1 MTDKELLE
9 AAARAA
15 GIPWRVVGAIPGRY
29 YLTPKADGVQEPCS
43 MNHWNPLTD
52 DGDALRL
59 MARLG
64 LDVQYSPEA
73 VEVVAHQHA
82 RIEGKEAVAP
92 WAWESLL
99 DAADPA
105 AATRR
110 AIVRA
115 AAAMAGDA

>member
-1 MTDKELLE
+1 MTTQTDRELLE

-15 GIPWRVVGAIPGRY
+15 GVDVDWRQS
-29 YLTPKADGVQEPCS
+29 VQCLCYSGSPY
-43 MNHWNPLTD
+43 NVAWNPLAD
-52 DGDALRL
+52 DGDAFRL
-59 MARLG
+59 MAKLG

-82 RIEGKEAVAP
+82 RIDGREVIAP

-99 DAADPA
+99 DSADPN

-115 AAAMAGDA
+115 AAALDTEAKQ

>member
-1 MTDKELLE
+1 MTHDT
-9 AAARAA
+9 
-15 GIPWRVVGAIPGRY
+15 PNGR
-29 YLTPKADGVQEPCS
+29 P
-43 MNHWNPLTD
+43 WNPIED

-59 MARLG
+59 MAKLG
-64 LDVQYSPEA
+64 LDVLYSPES

-82 RIEGKEAVAP
+82 RIDGREVIAP

-99 DAADPA
+99 DSADPN

-115 AAAMAGDA
+115 AAALDTEARP